1 MSYSAR
7 KFSVGGGDDAW
18 VVEFTGGITSS
29 DVIPKMVDADDNSY
43 WLFQGGSVIKMT
55 PDGNVDTA
63 IGWSV
68 SLVPFGS
75 GIDTIGGYV
84 SNNQSYF
91 AHAEGGTP
99 GAGTGFD
106 SSLTATVQGAEC
118 NSINNI
124 LTEVYQ
130 MANGDVWQSAPISAS
145 TTYTWYRYIAGNTN
159 PQERQ
164 YRVFSPAS
172 VDWRHTNE
180 TSTGDWLFSGSNGA
194 PNGDRGYISRNTKT
208 AGAAAVW
215 GRSLTSDVPEGA
227 PNQPYSFARRIMEDP
242 SDSTQIYICGGNNW
256 AAQNPGG
263 DVDGFDVQAHLVR
276 LNASTGAT
284 ELGYQYTTTNQFVY
298 FKAMVMDSNGDSYVL
313 FNNSSSNIF
322 GVVKINTSLSTNWT
336 IEWERS
342 FGAAGPQ
349 VNEIALSP
357 DEEHFYLGSVVD
369 CILKLPVDGEFIGT
383 YGPIT
388 ITASTILTREAL
400 QLGNV
405 SSNSA
410 IVLESDI
417 SRDQKTVSGSASTI
431 TPTTSKTGV

>member
-18 VVEFTGGITSS
+18 VVEFTGGFTSS

-43 WLFQGGSVIKMT
+43 WLFQGGSIIKMT

-63 IGWSV
+63 IDWNTPFV
-68 SLVPFGS
+68 SLSS
-75 GIDTIGGYV
+75 GINTIGGYV

-91 AHAEGGTP
+91 AHVEGGTP

-106 SSLTATVQGAEC
+106 SSLTATVQGGEC
-118 NSINNI
+118 FALTSI

-130 MANGDVWQSAPISAS
+130 MANGDNWQSAPISAS
-145 TTYTWYRYIAGNTN
+145 TTSTWYRYIAGNTN
-159 PQERQ
+159 PQDRQ
-164 YRVFSPAS
+164 YRVFNPAS
-172 VDWRHTNE
+172 VEWRHTNE
-180 TSTGDWLFSGSNGA
+180 ASNGDWLFSGSNDA

-208 AGAAAVW
+208 AGVTAVW
-215 GRSLTSDVPEGA
+215 GRQLTSDVPEGA
-227 PNQPYSFARRIMEDP
+227 PNQPYSFARKIVEDP

-256 AAQNPGG
+256 AALNPGG
-263 DVDGFDVQAHLVR
+263 DVDGFDVQAYLVR
-276 LNASTGAT
+276 LTASTGVT
-284 ELGYQYTTTNQFVY
+284 EIGYQYTTTNQFVY

-313 FNNSSSNIF
+313 FNNSSSSIT
-322 GVVKINTSLSTNWT
+322 GVVKINTSLASNWT
-336 IEWERS
+336 VEWERS
-342 FGAAGPQ
+342 FGTTSNI
-349 VNEIALSP
+349 NEIALSP
-357 DEEHFYLGSVVD
+357 DEEHFYLGSRVD

-383 YGPIT
+383 YGPVT

-405 SSNSA
+405 INTAA
-410 IVLESDI
+410 IKLESDI
-417 SRDQKTVSGSASTI
+417 SRVAKTVGGSASTI